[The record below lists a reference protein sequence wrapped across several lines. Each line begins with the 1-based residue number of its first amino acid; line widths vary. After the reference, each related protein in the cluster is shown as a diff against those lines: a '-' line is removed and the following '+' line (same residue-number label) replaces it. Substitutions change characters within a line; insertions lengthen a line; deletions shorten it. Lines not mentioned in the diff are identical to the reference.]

1 MSHVLNSSSVFK
13 QVVSVTP
20 LYRYRC
26 VSILP
31 KLYITTRCLC
41 TLSTLNPCLWPWVTG
56 RLISPLSIQPI
67 NSHSSECLV
76 TCGFSSH
83 QTGSGARLCV
93 TVLSKFCLKTKQGV
107 VYPHVLIHR
116 WRYDKIMCHTGAGVD
131 MEPAVDFCIPMCV
144 GQQNVTEGD
153 HSQKTEWQG
162 TSISHQ

>member
-1 MSHVLNSSSVFK
+1 MGPNVSCTLVYEWDTPINSSAVFK

-31 KLYITTRCLC
+31 KLYITTMCLC
-41 TLSTLNPCLWPWVTG
+41 TLSTLMPCLWPWVSG
-56 RLISPLSIQPI
+56 RLWFLLSPDRFWC
-67 NSHSSECLV
+67 SSL
-76 TCGFSSH
+76 FK
-83 QTGSGARLCV
+83 
-93 TVLSKFCLKTKQGV
+93 VLSKFCLKTKQD
-107 VYPHVLIHR
+107 VYPHVLLHR
-116 WRYDKIMCHTGAGVD
+116 WRSVRIMCHTGAGVD

-162 TSISHQ
+162 TIIPHQ